1 MVGWLIIMCEANTRD
16 KKKLC
21 GMKTALS
28 GERILKLPNGKDR
41 KFYTFS
47 DGKQRFLP
55 KNKDIPSKKE
65 IFLVDMNIF

>member
-1 MVGWLIIMCEANTRD
+1 MVGWLSIMCEANTQD

-47 DGKQRFLP
+47 NGNIPGRHEYFLMRR
-55 KNKDIPSKKE
+55 IISG
-65 IFLVDMNIF
+65 